1 MVLPNLN
8 IASKG
13 KKRCRQEVQGVIV
26 NKNNGEFIFNYNT
39 SKDPVPEE
47 LEVLRVFRNH
57 FVDELVKLN
66 KVLGHCP
73 V

>member
-1 MVLPNLN
+1 MC
-8 IASKG
+8 IRDS
-13 KKRCRQEVQGVIV
+13 
-26 NKNNGEFIFNYNT
+26 YNT
-39 SKDPVPEE
+39 SKDPAPEE

>member
-1 MVLPNLN
+1 MALPNLHVV
-8 IASKG
+8 SKG
-13 KKRCRQEVQGVIV
+13 KKGQRQEVQGIIV
-26 NKNNGEFIFNYNT
+26 NKMNGEFVFNYNT
-39 SKDPVPEE
+39 SKDPAPEE
-47 LEVLRVFRNH
+47 LEVLKVFRNH